1 VGVTDLPEKAPS
13 DKEKTAD
20 QLDDESLFDRLF
32 PDELIEWVKGLFEA
46 DEEE

>member
-1 VGVTDLPEKAPS
+1 MTDSPDKPVS

-20 QLDDESLFDRLF
+20 QLDDESLIDRLF
-32 PDELIEWVKGLFEA
+32 PDELIAWVKARFGA